1 MTSKYNL
8 KNFASGDDYYKS
20 IDYGLNN
27 ELYID
32 SLKLPDLYRYN
43 LAVQNYYLGTPI
55 IKKKVITYV
64 KDSNN
69 TSKSKIKQFHS
80 RTDKNK

>member
-8 KNFASGDDYYKS
+8 KNFASGDEYYKS
-20 IDYGLNN
+20 IDYGLNR

-32 SLKLPDLYRYN
+32 SLVLPNLYKYN

-55 IKKKVITYV
+55 LKKKVITYV
-64 KDSNN
+64 KDG
-69 TSKSKIKQFHS
+69 KKYKK
-80 RTDKNK
+80 DKKR